1 MTANGFGPLIRDRAF
16 GRLWFIQ
23 ASTQIG
29 GNMSLYALTILVF
42 ATTRSNAAVSAL
54 VMSFLLPT
62 ILLSAVAGVLVDRLD
77 VRWAM
82 IVPKAQL
89 QTAMGIF
96 NLTLQASFAVG
107 FAFLG
112 PIVVAMAGPSVV
124 LVVVTVFYA
133 AATITTLFL
142 PSAPP

>member
-1 MTANGFGPLIRDRAF
+1 MNGGAAHIIATMTATLARPILRDPAF

-77 VRWAM
+77 VRWAL
-82 IVPKAQL
+82 IVPNAIR
-89 QTAMGIF
+89 TV
-96 NLTLQASFAVG
+96 LTLGLALAG
-107 FAFLG
+107 TN
-112 PIVVAMAGPSVV
+112 VAMLLRPQSRHQPDDRGPD
-124 LVVVTVFYA
+124 A
-133 AATITTLFL
+133 R
-142 PSAPP
+142 PRPR